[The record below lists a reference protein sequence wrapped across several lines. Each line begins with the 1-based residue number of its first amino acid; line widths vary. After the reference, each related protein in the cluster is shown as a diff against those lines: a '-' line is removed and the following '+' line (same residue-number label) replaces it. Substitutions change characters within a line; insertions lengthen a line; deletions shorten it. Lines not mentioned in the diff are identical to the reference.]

1 MKSNLSASTISSQ
14 VERAVKLNNFTTG
27 VRDSVS
33 REVPKA
39 VKQVSRQSAPPDQE
53 SQKTIRQLAKDSKP
67 VMNIAGVIAGN
78 MAYNYAVNQYNKFLE
93 GDSHIDH
100 ASSGAKLKNSE
111 VLSATFQDYGV
122 TMVKCSGNSYIEG
135 TGTIKTV
142 TGSRTIQNSEFGL
155 GKQFDINSFTLHG
168 ANGSSFPIQNI
179 NIKAQ
184 TNMHGQ
190 AKALMNASIAY
201 SKQAD
206 LLKKNYINSHMN
218 ANADKFAGSN
228 FLKRNIQKTIA
239 RCQITNDFYAEKSL
253 ASGARSLDK
262 NAREKIIELAKQ
274 GRKNIKNVRKMGKK
288 LSHINNLAKFA
299 KGNLRRL
306 PKSLIGI
313 GMRPIKDT
321 DAGRGMEVMEGFASA
336 GMSTGRMAFKSGRWI
351 GKQALRASIQ
361 QAFIIKYKIT
371 DRLNGSAARAGF
383 PKGYTGTR
391 EYREMV
397 RQQAANFLKNKCYDG
412 SMSQMFAAK
421 KQSRLSGKI
430 NNLKDIENKVGKLTN
445 WQAKRLDILQA
456 KREAKGDK
464 QAFKAAKKAIKKAH
478 VKTKPSW
485 ARKQML
491 KMTRKFAVLNNR
503 LAATKFGKLVRFFGN
518 KFGRLGKFFSSILK
532 AIGHTIAT
540 CLGAIS
546 SAIVAV
552 TAFVLHIILLFAGIL
567 ILLWL
572 IAQLMMLIPNPKELF
587 GSWWKGHQAKVTF
600 ANEMNELQI
609 QHNVFVGQIEAE
621 MEKYPA
627 ATVIFP
633 DGQQEN
639 YRELLSAYDTMLN
652 NESNQYDDGTDSY
665 STVLKELYNQT
676 HFISTEDFT
685 YSNPDGSTASGV
697 RIYVEIQR
705 NENLGYS
712 ALAGQGTLVA
722 GGATGNCPAGSVV
735 NDDWIAV
742 VKTVKQLLAAT
753 GTGYDQ
759 TTTVPIS
766 VNGTTMQVRPDCS
779 GMVSACLNVY
789 GSFAGGT
796 WSSSQ
801 FTFASELNGFT
812 KYSFS
817 GWENLCQGDIISYD
831 GHVEIFAYNVDGR
844 HYVWNAGSTESVR
857 NPEATTDSR
866 STYIT
871 VWRPNSSVNTDS
883 SAGEVTGGD
892 TDGDDSGE
900 SDLGLFENLKLDWKP
915 SFSNTTNFEEDGNES
930 GYGTSVVSTVQNEID
945 SGSSVFNE
953 DNYDAGYGN
962 HSMLTDAVTS
972 TSSYDF
978 ARYICAQH
986 GVQLPATLYEL
997 MVDNDYI
1004 GETSISYSPNANQM
1018 KIGDIVFFQRV
1029 RAFDGTMTY
1038 NKLMKAI
1045 LDSNAG
1051 TYTGPES
1058 IEDLKDEFNTY
1069 VPMIYVGNNQYAAY
1083 DKDLTLITNMG
1094 KSAADNTEFA
1104 DSEAKVR
1111 LYTFDD
1117 SCLRYQRIMCAIRPT
1132 GYTKNAVYGAKGSF
1146 AGWTDDNIRQLYAM
1160 ISMDYWTTGVVKTYD
1175 DNLEETET
1183 PFYDSWAEGSFSEFA
1198 NGTFAVGTGVY
1209 YNDTY
1214 TYASTTVT
1222 SDMVNAIW
1230 EEAKAIYDDYQILP
1244 SVLIA
1249 EAVAKSNGRSTEE
1262 SLTYNNIYE
1271 VQTDPDNVAAGRVD
1285 KYYYDSPTSSM
1296 TDAVAFKKFKSIAG
1310 AVLNHAKAL
1319 ESYGGYDNAEQMIKD
1334 LTTAGIYTTG
1344 VRDEMI
1350 SYINTHLDV
1359 QNYDTLMLTRQDYID
1374 SCGAKYIS
1382 LNWNLYV
1389 HGSSTDD
1396 FTFHDEDREIIRSWI
1411 ATAQTA
1417 LDTLTTYI
1425 ANNDLPDNDIT
1436 SSLQELITRAQAVL
1450 DVMDAHKSIE
1460 DMPSYTI
1467 TTIVVANG
1475 QWTYTFVFNEGT
1487 GAYTQKA
1494 VYTASPTAV
1503 FTYNYSGTYTS
1514 WSGTEGGKL
1523 SWTGKRDTETKPGNY
1538 TSSGTISSITTQEVN
1553 NQ

>member
-1 MKSNLSASTISSQ
+1 MKLDSSASTISSQ
-14 VERAVKLNNFTTG
+14 VEKAVKINNFTTG
-27 VRDSVS
+27 VRDSTA
-33 REVPKA
+33 REIPKA
-39 VKQVSRQSAPPDQE
+39 VKQVTRQSAPPDQE
-53 SQKTIRQLAKDSKP
+53 SQKTISQLARDSKP

-93 GDSHIDH
+93 SDSHIDH

-111 VLSATFQDYGV
+111 ALSATFQDYGV
-122 TMVKCSGNSYIEG
+122 SMTKCSGNSYIEG
-135 TGTIKTV
+135 TGTIKSV
-142 TGSRTIQNSEFGL
+142 TGIRAIQNSEFGL

-168 ANGSSFPIQNI
+168 TDGSSFPIQNI

-190 AKALMNASIAY
+190 TKALMNASIAY

-206 LLKKNYINSHMN
+206 LLKKNYVKSHMN

-253 ASGARSLDK
+253 ASGARNLDK
-262 NAREKIIELAKQ
+262 NARKKIIELAKQ
-274 GRKNIKNVRKMGKK
+274 GRKNVKNVRKMGKK
-288 LSHINNLAKFA
+288 LSHINNLSKFA

-313 GMRPIKDT
+313 GMHPIKDT
-321 DAGRGMEVMEGFASA
+321 DAGRGMGVMEGFASA

-371 DRLNGSAARAGF
+371 DRLNGSAVRGGF
-383 PKGYTGTR
+383 PKGYAGTR

-421 KQSRLSGKI
+421 RQSRLSGKI
-430 NNLKDIENKVGKLTN
+430 NKLKDIENEVGKLTN

-464 QAFKAAKKAIKKAH
+464 QAFKAAKKAIKKVHA
-478 VKTKPSW
+478 KTRPSW
-485 ARKQML
+485 ARRQML
-491 KMTRKFAVLNNR
+491 KMTRKFAALNNR
-503 LAATKFGKLVRFFGN
+503 LAATKFGKLIRFFGN
-518 KFGRLGKFFSSILK
+518 KFGKLGKFFSSILK

-540 CLGAIS
+540 CLGTIF
-546 SAIVAV
+546 SAIAAV

-572 IAQLMMLIPNPKELF
+572 IAQLMTLIPNPKELF
-587 GSWWKGHQAKVTF
+587 GNWWKGHQAKVTF

-639 YRELLSAYDTMLN
+639 YRELISAYDTMLN

-676 HFISTEDFT
+676 HFISTEEFT

-892 TDGDDSGE
+892 SSTDSGE

-915 SFSNTTNFEEDGNES
+915 SFSNTTNFGEDGNES

-978 ARYICAQH
+978 VRYICAQH

-1094 KSAADNTEFA
+1094 KSAEDNTEFA

-1198 NGTFAVGTGVY
+1198 DGTFAVGTGVY
-1209 YNDTY
+1209 YDDTY

-1249 EAVAKSNGRSTEE
+1249 EAVVKSNGRSTEE

-1396 FTFHDEDREIIRSWI
+1396 FTFHDEDRETIRSWI

-1514 WSGTEGGKL
+1514 WSGEEGGKL
-1523 SWTGKRDTETKPGNY
+1523 SWTGKRDTEQKPGNY
-1538 TSSGTISSITTQEVN
+1538 TSSGVISSITTQEVN